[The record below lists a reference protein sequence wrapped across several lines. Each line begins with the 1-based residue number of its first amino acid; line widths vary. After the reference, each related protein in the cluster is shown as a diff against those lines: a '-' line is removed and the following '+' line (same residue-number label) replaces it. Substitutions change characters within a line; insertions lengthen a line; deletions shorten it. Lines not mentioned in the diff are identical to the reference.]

1 MALQLTLLF
10 ASYFSIYHSNSLF
23 VHSKSTKAFYADFD
37 VTKLPNGAIY
47 PDSPLFA
54 NIFFKNGTMTQ
65 FAKDFAANKYVWNED
80 FCLLDSDG
88 DGLTNGDE
96 LGDPCCYWSS
106 GNPASRRYLLSE
118 LSDPSD
124 NSSIANFA
132 SATNVSVVEGLVAI
146 PTHFSIELKWKL
158 SNDTTNLVCYYQIQM
173 STLNALGYTTVMY
186 KTHNANSYT
195 RYNLDQN
202 TTYSF
207 RILPYNKFKGYSWYG
222 VGKQSIIFAKTSVDP
237 YGQGIGDDCP
247 SNVITWSELSSNQTI
262 FNFTSQV
269 IVTTTTNF
277 TVCTNQSSVQQVNV
291 SRTEYECQY
300 HYFIT
305 ECTKSNSTES
315 GLNITICNTTAV
327 TVDDLCD
334 WFYDCEFPCDYNT
347 TENCTT
353 QITNCDE
360 FTYQEP
366 DCINTTITRTYD
378 CFERTVNTTRET
390 NTTSIVCS
398 ETSISSNT
406 SRNVF
411 TIPNNYTVILD
422 TSSPMLQDVQV
433 FGCLIFSD
441 EIDIEMHFET
451 MVVTG
456 LLQIGNETHPYKHN
470 ATITLHGQKNEFS
483 EKGLG
488 NKNIA
493 ITSGGVLS
501 LHGKPHQI
509 TWTLLQKTTKVGDT
523 IISVIQ
529 DTMWDV
535 GDEIVLASTD
545 YDMNQAERR
554 TIIRRFNG
562 TTFELHTPLLYSH
575 YADTEYYTKSNGTV
589 VEFDQR
595 GEVGLLTHNIRI
607 QGDQDSDFTL
617 FGGHTIYMKT
627 SKYIKLNNVEF
638 RRMGQAGVLGRYP
651 VHFHMFG
658 NASTSYIK
666 KLSIHDTYQR
676 AVTFHG
682 VHGLHA
688 EGIVAYNNFG
698 HAFFLEDAVEE
709 GNLIENCLGLV
720 TKAIPDSRAIL
731 TPTNFDSSPA
741 TFWMTNPNNIL
752 INNRAAGS
760 AGSGIWYQL
769 EPYSLGPNMSPYIQP
784 RKWYWGK
791 FFNNTVHSNA
801 IHGLNLWHDFFVC
814 TDPRLEI
821 FKGIYC
827 GTKENPWA
835 VAEFTKLVSFRNR
848 QQGQFAYV
856 QGDIR
861 MKDSIYADN
870 PIGYTFNVIHQDS
883 FTVKDCIFIGE
894 SNNRGNTNN
903 CQNGCYRCGNDYKN
917 LNSTYNRSFANYR
930 SQPIVGIQFH
940 RDGKPLLLDGVEFFN
955 YVDNCD
961 RRANA
966 LDIKN
971 DVMAQMEQG
980 DYKVKNLKFHN
991 SNILYLLVGK
1001 SSYLVDNYKHAI
1013 IIDLDGCLSNSLTL
1027 PSGFN
1032 PINARIIPANL
1043 IMVNFEKC
1051 FYVNVWNAYICDQS
1065 VNWSNFDVTTPAI
1078 TNSVD
1083 STRVNSTNGFYEDLQ
1098 GQLTSGGEWR
1108 YRGRFLDNSAFNYTF
1123 EWLGKVGTPEKINL
1137 IWKGTNPIT
1146 LTLKITMWGPVSI
1159 NIVTNKEELILSPSN
1174 RTDGSATYNC
1184 KTNTVSLTVQSS
1196 STLFI
1201 KDATYVPP
1209 ELDCITFDNSL
1220 CSNFSNCGGPKRGKC
1235 VGLNECVCRW
1245 GWTESDCSTYHCA
1258 HRDWCG
1264 GHGTCIGPN
1273 ICRCFPGF
1281 AGTMCNK
1288 IEEFELFNRVLAF
1301 GDIHIRTLD
1310 NQNYT
1315 FNSVGEFYLY
1325 KSQEFSLQGRLKQCT
1340 PTSKTS
1346 CMKAISFSNG
1356 NDTVVV
1362 TSDGKSKVLVYVN
1375 QALVDL
1381 SKTTVN
1387 MVGIEQNSTFKIPSN
1402 LQTFYDQIKYQRD
1415 PDTNEIPVLPKESLQ
1430 YKPPAQ
1436 AIYVLNGGATIVEEQ
1451 DTSNFVYSE
1460 NGTVIP
1466 FNVIVIKFSVGFKG
1480 QIRLK
1485 NDGVGWLSVSFSPSK
1500 DTNYTGSERGG
1511 LYGTLDSNPNNEFT
1525 LRNGF
1530 VLTTPSALEVHSIFG
1545 ESWRVPKTESKFF
1558 YTPPESY
1565 ESLNPTDFVPAMTA
1579 TTDNKTLQELAERVC
1594 SNLGLTAEFY
1604 ESCLFDVIQT
1614 GDVEFAKASA
1624 GAAAQDQC
1632 ETNST
1637 ACQTF
1642 TCPNFCNLHGK
1653 CTTGKCYCEIGWT
1666 GDDCGTVSNILQLI
1680 GIIIGS
1686 ILGSICVI
1694 LCLCVCVSCSL
1705 YGFSKR
1711 QKRIKRFFR
1720 MVSIVPT
1727 QFNKEDEL
1735 TDMDFDVQNIHM
1747 SDPNYGEL
1755 LFTKK
1760 R

>member
-1 MALQLTLLF
+1 MDEPFQTIPKLIYITIMALQLTLLF

-334 WFYDCEFPCDYNT
+334 WFYDF
-347 TENCTT
+347 
-353 QITNCDE
+353 
-360 FTYQEP
+360 
-366 DCINTTITRTYD
+366 
-378 CFERTVNTTRET
+378 
-390 NTTSIVCS
+390 
-398 ETSISSNT
+398 
-406 SRNVF
+406 
-411 TIPNNYTVILD
+411 ILD

-488 NKNIA
+488 NNIA
-493 ITSGGVLS
+493 ITSGG
-501 LHGKPHQI
+501 
-509 TWTLLQKTTKVGDT
+509 
-523 IISVIQ
+523 
-529 DTMWDV
+529 
-535 GDEIVLASTD
+535 
-545 YDMNQAERR
+545 
-554 TIIRRFNG
+554 
-562 TTFELHTPLLYSH
+562 H

-651 VHFHMFG
+651 
-658 NASTSYIK
+658 
-666 KLSIHDTYQR
+666 LSIHDTYQR

-760 AGSGIWYQL
+760 AG
-769 EPYSLGPNMSPYIQP
+769 
-784 RKWYWGK
+784 
-791 FFNNTVHSNA
+791 
-801 IHGLNLWHDFFVC
+801 
-814 TDPRLEI
+814 
-821 FKGIYC
+821 
-827 GTKENPWA
+827 
-835 VAEFTKLVSFRNR
+835 
-848 QQGQFAYV
+848 
-856 QGDIR
+856 
-861 MKDSIYADN
+861 
-870 PIGYTFNVIHQDS
+870 
-883 FTVKDCIFIGE
+883 
-894 SNNRGNTNN
+894 
-903 CQNGCYRCGNDYKN
+903 
-917 LNSTYNRSFANYR
+917 
-930 SQPIVGIQFH
+930 
-940 RDGKPLLLDGVEFFN
+940 
-955 YVDNCD
+955 
-961 RRANA
+961 
-966 LDIKN
+966 
-971 DVMAQMEQG
+971 
-980 DYKVKNLKFHN
+980 
-991 SNILYLLVGK
+991 
-1001 SSYLVDNYKHAI
+1001 
-1013 IIDLDGCLSNSLTL
+1013 
-1027 PSGFN
+1027 
-1032 PINARIIPANL
+1032 
-1043 IMVNFEKC
+1043 
-1051 FYVNVWNAYICDQS
+1051 
-1065 VNWSNFDVTTPAI
+1065 
-1078 TNSVD
+1078 
-1083 STRVNSTNGFYEDLQ
+1083 
-1098 GQLTSGGEWR
+1098 
-1108 YRGRFLDNSAFNYTF
+1108 
-1123 EWLGKVGTPEKINL
+1123 
-1137 IWKGTNPIT
+1137 
-1146 LTLKITMWGPVSI
+1146 
-1159 NIVTNKEELILSPSN
+1159 
-1174 RTDGSATYNC
+1174 
-1184 KTNTVSLTVQSS
+1184 
-1196 STLFI
+1196 
-1201 KDATYVPP
+1201 
-1209 ELDCITFDNSL
+1209 
-1220 CSNFSNCGGPKRGKC
+1220 
-1235 VGLNECVCRW
+1235 
-1245 GWTESDCSTYHCA
+1245 
-1258 HRDWCG
+1258 
-1264 GHGTCIGPN
+1264 
-1273 ICRCFPGF
+1273 
-1281 AGTMCNK
+1281 
-1288 IEEFELFNRVLAF
+1288 
-1301 GDIHIRTLD
+1301 
-1310 NQNYT
+1310 
-1315 FNSVGEFYLY
+1315 
-1325 KSQEFSLQGRLKQCT
+1325 
-1340 PTSKTS
+1340 
-1346 CMKAISFSNG
+1346 
-1356 NDTVVV
+1356 
-1362 TSDGKSKVLVYVN
+1362 
-1375 QALVDL
+1375 
-1381 SKTTVN
+1381 
-1387 MVGIEQNSTFKIPSN
+1387 
-1402 LQTFYDQIKYQRD
+1402 
-1415 PDTNEIPVLPKESLQ
+1415 
-1430 YKPPAQ
+1430 
-1436 AIYVLNGGATIVEEQ
+1436 
-1451 DTSNFVYSE
+1451 
-1460 NGTVIP
+1460 
-1466 FNVIVIKFSVGFKG
+1466 
-1480 QIRLK
+1480 
-1485 NDGVGWLSVSFSPSK
+1485 
-1500 DTNYTGSERGG
+1500 
-1511 LYGTLDSNPNNEFT
+1511 
-1525 LRNGF
+1525 
-1530 VLTTPSALEVHSIFG
+1530 
-1545 ESWRVPKTESKFF
+1545 
-1558 YTPPESY
+1558 
-1565 ESLNPTDFVPAMTA
+1565 
-1579 TTDNKTLQELAERVC
+1579 
-1594 SNLGLTAEFY
+1594 
-1604 ESCLFDVIQT
+1604 
-1614 GDVEFAKASA
+1614 
-1624 GAAAQDQC
+1624 
-1632 ETNST
+1632 
-1637 ACQTF
+1637 
-1642 TCPNFCNLHGK
+1642 
-1653 CTTGKCYCEIGWT
+1653 
-1666 GDDCGTVSNILQLI
+1666 
-1680 GIIIGS
+1680 
-1686 ILGSICVI
+1686 
-1694 LCLCVCVSCSL
+1694 
-1705 YGFSKR
+1705 
-1711 QKRIKRFFR
+1711 
-1720 MVSIVPT
+1720 
-1727 QFNKEDEL
+1727 
-1735 TDMDFDVQNIHM
+1735 
-1747 SDPNYGEL
+1747 
-1755 LFTKK
+1755 
-1760 R
+1760 